1 MKGREEG
8 RRKEE
13 RKEGRSWTAVQFLKA
28 LARPARKGVFKPKPN
43 VRDIQHT
50 LQQRAC
56 LKYCQSLAGDISTNA
71 LMDFRG

>member
-50 LQQRAC
+50 LQQ
-56 LKYCQSLAGDISTNA
+56 
-71 LMDFRG
+71 